1 MIINIQWS
9 CGTWGPTFEHV
20 VFHLKTWLL
29 PQGCC
34 QRSQLFSSHGP
45 LHKAAWGS
53 SWHGSVLPPHQVI
66 PERWQGRS
74 HNVFHEM
81 ALKWPMWSLLGSL
94 FVPRRS
100 LRLPMLKGRDN
111 KPCFLKK
118 EVRAVDILLKHLTA
132 FGMWVEKLKSLP
144 AQLSPCSSLPVQGFI
159 PSSLKKGFKTIASL
173 DNF

>member
-1 MIINIQWS
+1 
-9 CGTWGPTFEHV
+9 
-20 VFHLKTWLL
+20 
-29 PQGCC
+29 
-34 QRSQLFSSHGP
+34 
-45 LHKAAWGS
+45 
-53 SWHGSVLPPHQVI
+53 
-66 PERWQGRS
+66 
-74 HNVFHEM
+74 
-81 ALKWPMWSLLGSL
+81 
-94 FVPRRS
+94 
-100 LRLPMLKGRDN
+100 MLKGRDN